1 MFCSKHFLA
10 SSNEIQLCNI
20 ILFYPVHLTVISP
33 PTIRPV
39 QDGHCPPAFLGP
51 HQLGDRRAAV
61 AAEQRASPA
70 SIAARRPRAIRRPR
84 PPRGGATRSGRG
96 GVVPCRVH
104 VGVGSPAVLGRV
116 PGTDLASPLSAP
128 CGSFSLVGSFV
139 ENGGVQSEHGRIPA
153 ATFASV
159 LLPPPSLDSPRAFW
173 TALSNDVPLVEHALL
188 QLTQHPRLS
197 ILAPGNAGLFSVN
210 PSSSFGPL
218 LSLTDDSDNAAIGLL
233 SEAAGPDLFLLRLFG
248 FRRGGGGL
256 SKGRKLRGVAELAC
270 LLVDVR
276 RCRPKRSLLR
286 LSPRR
291 RQFHQLLLV
300 LWTTRPRTRP
310 SAGGA
315 VIVRS
320 VSAVLSV
327 SSPSPHQY
335 WPDIVKTSPS
345 IGLEDSSDFRDRIL
359 RRNLPLLSRMTP
371 RASSRCQPES
381 KARGEEDK
389 LEAQSG
395 NN

>member
-1 MFCSKHFLA
+1 MA
-10 SSNEIQLCNI
+10 A
-20 ILFYPVHLTVISP
+20 YSP
-33 PTIRPV
+33 SME
-39 QDGHCPPAFLGP
+39 GSLLPPL
-51 HQLGDRRAAV
+51 
-61 AAEQRASPA
+61 
-70 SIAARRPRAIRRPR
+70 
-84 PPRGGATRSGRG
+84 PP
-96 GVVPCRVH
+96 PC
-104 VGVGSPAVLGRV
+104 
-116 PGTDLASPLSAP
+116 
-128 CGSFSLVGSFV
+128 F
-139 ENGGVQSEHGRIPA
+139 
-153 ATFASV
+153 
-159 LLPPPSLDSPRAFW
+159 LPPPSTLPGHSGQRFRM
-173 TALSNDVPLVEHALL
+173 TCHLSNMRSCSCTSGWR
-188 QLTQHPRLS
+188 TQHPRLS

-315 VIVRS
+315 VIVSS

-381 KARGEEDK
+381 KARGGEDK